1 MNTKLKKE
9 ARNDFEKDFFKLI
22 NNAVFGKTIE
32 NARKHRDI
40 KLVTTNQ
47 LASEPNYD
55 TTKYFSK
62 KLMANEMKMTK
73 VKMNKPIY
81 LGMSI
86 SDISKTLMYKFW
98 YDYIKPKYQRSCT
111 KQRCTQDRAKLC
123 YTDTESFIIH
133 IKTEDLYKDIANDVE
148 KWFDTFNYDENDNRP
163 LPIGMNKKNTT
174 KYFSKKLMANEMK
187 MTKVKMNKP
196 IYLGMSISDISK
208 TLMYKF
214 WYDYIKPKYQRSC
227 TKQRCTQDRAKLCY
241 TDTESFIIH
250 IKTEDL
256 YKDIANDV
264 EKWFDTFNYDEN
276 DNRPLPIGMNKK
288 SNWSF

>member
-1 MNTKLKKE
+1 
-9 ARNDFEKDFFKLI
+9 
-22 NNAVFGKTIE
+22 
-32 NARKHRDI
+32 
-40 KLVTTNQ
+40 
-47 LASEPNYD
+47 
-55 TTKYFSK
+55 
-62 KLMANEMKMTK
+62 MANEMKMTK

-81 LGMSI
+81 LGTSI

-98 YDYIKPKYQRSCT
+98 YGYIKPKYQQSCT

-133 IKTEDLYKDIANDVE
+133 IKTEDFYKDIANDVE

-163 LPIGMNKKNTT
+163 LSIGMNKKNTT

-196 IYLGMSISDISK
+196 IYLGTSISDISK

-214 WYDYIKPKYQRSC
+214 WYGYIKPKYQQSC

-250 IKTEDL
+250 IKTEDF

-288 SNWSF
+288 RNWSF